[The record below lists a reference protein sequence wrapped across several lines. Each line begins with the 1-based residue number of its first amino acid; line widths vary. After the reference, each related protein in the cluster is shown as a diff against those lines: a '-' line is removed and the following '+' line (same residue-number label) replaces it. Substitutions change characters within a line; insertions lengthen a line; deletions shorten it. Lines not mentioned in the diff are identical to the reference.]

1 VTTIHFTALPLA
13 TLTLTAHTRPVPP
26 PAGRATDRRSPR
38 TELDGGDRE
47 ARPDR

>member
-26 PAGRATDRRSPR
+26 PAGAAGQTDQR
-38 TELDGGDRE
+38 TDLDGTHRE